1 MMDTDVKEE
10 IGLLGEFDSEDL
22 SRDNDV
28 PAGERPVLTNDREGP
43 KQFFEKPEGVP
54 DEFWDKEKGVYKADD
69 IYKAYQTEQQKALGL
84 RQKLSKGFQ
93 NAPQDPSG
101 YQIGEELEIRDEAEV
116 EKLKTLAHKAG
127 LSQEQFS
134 TLLKEVSESLGEDS
148 GHDAEE
154 VEMRAQRVYE
164 EEMKKLGENA
174 PQMINNLKDW
184 GRTLYKQGVYSEDE
198 YKEFLNMPVSAT
210 QVMLL
215 SKLRQASGY
224 VMDVPTS
231 SSTPASGDYSRE
243 EINKILASKEY
254 DQGDPVLR
262 KKVDEYFARMYS

>member
-1 MMDTDVKEE
+1 MMDTEVKEE
-10 IGLLGEFDSEDL
+10 IGLLGGFEEADLTADDST
-22 SRDNDV
+22 
-28 PAGERPVLTNDREGP
+28 PPGERPVLTNDKEGP

-54 DEFWDKEKGVYKADD
+54 DEFWDREKGVYKADD
-69 IYKAYQTEQQKALGL
+69 LYKAYQTEQQKALGL

-101 YQIGEELEIRDEAEV
+101 YQIGEELEIRDEAEA
-116 EKLKTLAHKAG
+116 EKLKVLAHKAG

-134 TLLKEVSESLGEDS
+134 TLLKEVSESFGDDN
-148 GHDAEE
+148 GHDPEE
-154 VEMRAQRVYE
+154 VEMRAQRVYD

-174 PQMINNLKDW
+174 PQMISNLKDW

-198 YKEFLNMPVSAT
+198 YKEFLNMPVTAT

-224 VMDVPTS
+224 VMDIPTNS
-231 SSTPASGDYSRE
+231 APVSGDYSRE

-262 KKVDEYFARMYS
+262 KKVDDYFARMYS

>member
-1 MMDTDVKEE
+1 MINTEVKEE
-10 IGLLGEFDSEDL
+10 VGLLGDFNEADL
-22 SRDNDV
+22 AQDDNT
-28 PAGERPVLTNDREGP
+28 PPGERPVLTNDREGP
-43 KQFFEKPEGVP
+43 KQHFEKPEGIP
-54 DEFWDKEKGVYKADD
+54 DEFWDKEKGAYKAEDL
-69 IYKAYQTEQQKALGL
+69 YKAYQAEQQKALGL

-101 YQIGEELEIRDEAEV
+101 YQVGDEFEIQDEAEA
-116 EKLKTLAHKAG
+116 EKIKTLAHKVG

-134 TLLKEVSESLGEDS
+134 TLLKEAHEIFEDNN
-148 GHDAEE
+148 GYDAEE

-164 EEMKKLGENA
+164 EEMRKLGENA
-174 PQMINNLKDW
+174 PQMISNLKDW
-184 GRTLYKQGVYSEDE
+184 GRTLYKQGIYSEDE
-198 YKEFLNMPVSAT
+198 YKEFLNMPVNAT

-231 SSTPASGDYSRE
+231 SSPVSGDYSRE

-262 KKVDEYFARMYS
+262 RKVDDYFARMYS